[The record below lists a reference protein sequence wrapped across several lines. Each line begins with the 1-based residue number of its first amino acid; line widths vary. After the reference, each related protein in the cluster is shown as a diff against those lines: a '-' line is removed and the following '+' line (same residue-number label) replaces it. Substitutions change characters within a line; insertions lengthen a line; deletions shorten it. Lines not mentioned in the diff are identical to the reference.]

1 MVRYIFSRAL
11 RNATPRFVGPSVPPS
26 ITLYFFGVLWSL
38 ASQHLPKLSSD
49 LKNGPCP
56 PVRNWVAVYPAFFE
70 LQAVYDEFNTILQD
84 QTDALWIQ
92 EQFEH

>member
-1 MVRYIFSRAL
+1 M
-11 RNATPRFVGPSVPPS
+11 
-26 ITLYFFGVLWSL
+26 

-56 PVRNWVAVYPAFFE
+56 PARDWVAVYPAFFE

-84 QTDALWIQ
+84 PTDALWIQ

>member
-1 MVRYIFSRAL
+1 M
-11 RNATPRFVGPSVPPS
+11 
-26 ITLYFFGVLWSL
+26 GVLRSL

-56 PVRNWVAVYPAFFE
+56 PARDWVAVYPAFFE

-84 QTDALWIQ
+84 PTDALCAQ